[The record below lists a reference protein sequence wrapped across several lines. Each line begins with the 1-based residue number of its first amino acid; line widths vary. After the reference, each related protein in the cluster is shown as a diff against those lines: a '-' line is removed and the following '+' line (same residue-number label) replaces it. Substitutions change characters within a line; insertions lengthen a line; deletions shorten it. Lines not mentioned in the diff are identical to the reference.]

1 MEDSQDGADNQAG
14 EDNQVE
20 ADIRVE
26 EDIRAEEDSQAE
38 ADMQPEED
46 TLACLLPQLK
56 NETTTTFLQLS
67 SLTITWSSPPL
78 ARGTQV
84 SMYPP

>member
-1 MEDSQDGADNQAG
+1 MDIRAVEDSQA
-14 EDNQVE
+14 EV
-20 ADIRVE
+20 DIQP
-26 EDIRAEEDSQAE
+26 EEDSQAVE
-38 ADMQPEED
+38 DTQPEEDIQPEED
-46 TLACLLPQLK
+46 TLACLLLQLR
-56 NETTTTFLQLS
+56 NDTAITFLQLS